1 MVEAADPLEIEKL
14 LLRYSRALEEA
25 DFEAVA
31 QVLAQAAGDPRL
43 ESALLELNQAYLDE
57 QAGARSQPARAP
69 GPGSAQARPSP
80 ARPAAL
86 GLEWLAR
93 QTGALR
99 ARLAGASPAW
109 KAALAGGALIIVL
122 GSLVIS
128 QQTRRVFDQIV
139 ANAPSAREYDARGR
153 QSAYPAPTQVV
164 VATLA
169 VEVFSPTPYPGPH
182 SPAGGMGG
190 GAAAADHLIVR
201 NGSLSIVAAD
211 TRLARQQVQSL
222 VAEMA
227 PEGAYVVSSSE
238 SSDQDDE
245 MPAIL
250 MSLRV
255 PAGRFDET
263 MQRLADLG
271 ERVNRR
277 DENSADVTEEYVDL
291 AARLESL
298 EAARQRLL
306 GILAE
311 AEKAEDLLKIESLI
325 TQREAEIEALKGRM
339 QYLQGAARLSA
350 IQLELLPSLLSQPLP
365 TSGWEPAETVRRAA
379 DRLVEN
385 LRRLADAAITF
396 SIVSLPGLL
405 VVGLVVY
412 GVWRWLRRKTR

>member
-31 QVLAQAAGDPRL
+31 QVLEQAAGDPRL

-57 QAGARSQPARAP
+57 QAGVSPQPARAT
-69 GPGSAQARPSP
+69 GPGSARTRRSP
-80 ARPAAL
+80 AQLAAL

-93 QTGALR
+93 QAGALR

-109 KAALAGGALIIVL
+109 KAALAGGALIILL
-122 GSLVIS
+122 GSLVIN

-139 ANAPSAREYDARGR
+139 ANAPPSITYDARGR

-164 VATLA
+164 VATVEA
-169 VEVFSPTPYPGPH
+169 EVFAPTPYPGLH
-182 SPAGGMGG
+182 SPAGGVGG
-190 GAAAADHLIVR
+190 GAAADHLIVR

-298 EAARQRLL
+298 ETARQRLL

-311 AEKAEDLLKIESLI
+311 AEKAEDLLKIESLL

-339 QYLQGAARLSA
+339 QYLQGVARLSA

-379 DRLVEN
+379 DRLVED

-405 VVGLVVY
+405 VAGLVVY